1 MHFSYLDGRGKNRQN
16 KHSAAMVE
24 QKKRAFGEKEKSYDV
39 KLEKPTC
46 VQ

>member
-1 MHFSYLDGRGKNRQN
+1 MHFSYLEREKNRQN

-24 QKKRAFGEKEKSYDV
+24 QKKEHLGRKKKSYDV